1 MRLFLKEMSTQ
12 ELCEWMNTAACKA
25 TCEELTILMENCGRL
40 YVDKVH
46 YEDEYGRILSL
57 MRKELESRGIA
68 GKVITDLSVG
78 ETLWLMDGEYTV
90 TAQHSNLCR
99 IRSWTELSGSA
110 LRTVSHYPVL
120 PRVYVA

>member
-12 ELCEWMNTAACKA
+12 ELCEWLNTAACKA

-46 YEDEYGRILSL
+46 YEDEYGRILVL
-57 MRKELESRGIA
+57 MREELKLRGITER
-68 GKVITDLSVG
+68 VINDLSVG

-90 TAQHSNLCR
+90 TAQHSN
-99 IRSWTELSGSA
+99 WTELSGSF